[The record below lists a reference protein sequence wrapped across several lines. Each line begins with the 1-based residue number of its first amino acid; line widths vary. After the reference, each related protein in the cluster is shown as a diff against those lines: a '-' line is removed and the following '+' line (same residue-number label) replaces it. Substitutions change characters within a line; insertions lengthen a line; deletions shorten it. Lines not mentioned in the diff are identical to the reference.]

1 MAEDRFFCM
10 VIACR
15 DVTMTTITKI
25 LSILMITTFLLVT
38 GTGGA
43 AFAAAVAPSPQDEAL
58 LALINEARRNPL
70 AAVAA
75 IGMDPEKVLRDLPEL
90 EKILRE
96 GLPPLTFNAAIFAAA
111 RAHTQDMLANN
122 YYSHVSP
129 DGRGYYERIRDAGY
143 PAGET
148 GESLGMLYFANFI
161 KPAVAVQLLFEYLY
175 RDELDPA
182 RTETRNILN
191 PLLQEVGVSIDA
203 GVMSQGGVL
212 WNVYIATC
220 DFGSVIS
227 GSEARL
233 LQLVNQ
239 ARKNPLKAAADL
251 GMDPDRVLA
260 DFPEWHDLL
269 TQGLSPYTFNSNLAE
284 AARKHARDMLA
295 NGYYS
300 HDSSDGRTY
309 EDRIRAAG
317 YDPLQAG
324 ESLFLACL
332 GNDRPENYSKE
343 KVAEILQV
351 IFRDILT
358 RELSP
363 YFAGQRNILNASLK
377 EVGIGYALGQSQELG
392 SICGKSV
399 LLMVADFGSRSE

>member
-1 MAEDRFFCM
+1 
-10 VIACR
+10 
-15 DVTMTTITKI
+15 
-25 LSILMITTFLLVT
+25 MITRILFILLLSVSLL
-38 GTGGA
+38 GGA
-43 AFAAAVAPSPQDEAL
+43 SGVVSAAEGLPSPQDEAL
-58 LALINEARRNPL
+58 LALINEARQNPL
-70 AAVAA
+70 AAAAA
-75 IGMDPEKVLRDLPEL
+75 IGMDPEKVLSDLPEL

-96 GLPPLTFNAAIFAAA
+96 GLPPLTFNVAIFAAA
-111 RAHTQDMLANN
+111 RAHTQDMLAAG

-129 DGRGYYERIRDAGY
+129 DGRGYEARIRDAGY

-161 KPAVAVQLLFEYLY
+161 NPGAAVQLLFEYLY

-182 RTETRNILN
+182 RTESRNILN
-191 PLLQEVGVSIDA
+191 PLLQETGVSIDA
-203 GVMSQGGVL
+203 GVLSLGGAS

-227 GSEARL
+227 GPEARL
-233 LQLVNQ
+233 LQLINQ
-239 ARKNPLKAAADL
+239 ARENPLKAAAEL
-251 GMDPDRVLA
+251 GMNPEQVLA

-269 TQGLSPYTFNSNLAE
+269 TQGLPPYAFNLNLAE
-284 AARKHARDMLA
+284 AARAHARDLLA

-300 HDSSDGRTY
+300 HNSLDGRTY

-332 GNDRPENYSKE
+332 GNDPPVNYSKE

-351 IFRDILT
+351 IFRDIFT
-358 RELSP
+358 HELRP
-363 YFAGQRNILNASLK
+363 YFAGQRNILNTSLK
-377 EVGIGYALGQSQELG
+377 EVGIGFALGESQELA
-392 SICGKSV
+392 SICGKTV

>member
-1 MAEDRFFCM
+1 
-10 VIACR
+10 
-15 DVTMTTITKI
+15 MTTITKM
-25 LSILMITTFLLVT
+25 LSILLITIFLLLT

-43 AFAAAVAPSPQDEAL
+43 AFAAAIAPSPQDEAL

-70 AAVAA
+70 AAAAA

-161 KPAVAVQLLFEYLY
+161 KPALAVQLLFEYLY

-182 RTETRNILN
+182 RKETRNSNILN
-191 PLLQEVGVSIDA
+191 PLLQEVGISIDA
-203 GVMSQGGVL
+203 GVMSRGGGL
-212 WNVYIATC
+212 WNVYVATC
-220 DFGSVIS
+220 DFGAVIS
-227 GSEARL
+227 GPEAQL
-233 LQLVNQ
+233 LQLINH
-239 ARKNPLKAAADL
+239 ARGNPLKAAADL
-251 GMDPDRVLA
+251 GLDPGRVFA
-260 DFPEWHDLL
+260 DFPKWRELL
-269 TQGLSPYTFNSNLAE
+269 TQGLPPYAFNLNLAE
-284 AARKHARDMLA
+284 AARAHARDMLA

-300 HDSSDGRTY
+300 HASLDGRTY
-309 EDRIRAAG
+309 EGRMRAAG

-324 ESLFLACL
+324 EMLFVACL
-332 GNDRPENYSKE
+332 GADPSEQYSQE
-343 KVAEILQV
+343 KVAKILRV
-351 IFRDILT
+351 IFDYLFT

-363 YFAGQRNILNASLK
+363 YFDGQRNILNASFK
-377 EVGIGYALGQSQELG
+377 EAGIGFALGESQKLG
-392 SICGKSV
+392 SICGNNV

>member
-1 MAEDRFFCM
+1 MD
-10 VIACR
+10 IACR

-25 LSILMITTFLLVT
+25 LSILMIAIFLLVT

-58 LALINEARRNPL
+58 LALINEARQNPL
-70 AAVAA
+70 AAAAA

-161 KPAVAVQLLFEYLY
+161 NPAVAVQLLFEYLY

-203 GVMSQGGVL
+203 GVMSQGGAS
-212 WNVYIATC
+212 WNVYVATC
-220 DFGSVIS
+220 DFGAVIS
-227 GSEARL
+227 GTEAIM
-233 LQLVNQ
+233 LQLINQ
-239 ARKNPLKAAADL
+239 ARENPLKTAADL
-251 GMDPDRVLA
+251 GMDPERVLA
-260 DFPEWHDLL
+260 DFPEWRELL
-269 TQGLSPYTFNSNLAE
+269 TQGLPPYAFNSNLAE
-284 AARKHARDMLA
+284 AARAHARDSLA

-300 HDSSDGRTY
+300 HESLDGRTY
-309 EDRIRAAG
+309 EGRMRAAG
-317 YDPLQAG
+317 YEPLQAG
-324 ESLFLACL
+324 ESLFLACM
-332 GNDRPENYSKE
+332 GADPPEHYSRE
-343 KVAEILQV
+343 KVAEVLQV
-351 IFRDILT
+351 IVQYIFT

-363 YFAGQRNILNASLK
+363 YFTGQRNILSPSLK
-377 EVGIGYALGQSQELG
+377 EVGIGFALGESQKLG
-392 SICGKSV
+392 SICGNSV